1 MKIIGGLFILLSSII
16 SSYAYEKSLKQE
28 ISRLSEIEKF
38 LTHIKVQIEY
48 FSSSLPDIY
57 SSFGEKTDYILSAI
71 ENKSVS
77 GVPKDIKDKIN
88 HCLNTLGSGYKKE
101 QLAILN
107 LTVEEVNRTLNY
119 VKENLPNKLKATRAT
134 SLFVG
139 LSIVILLI

>member
-88 HCLNTLGSGYKKE
+88 RCLNTLGSGYKKE